1 MPNPPPGPRAKIAR
15 AKKHLGDLADATAA
29 LVEAD
34 TLPYSID
41 VEREA
46 DGKVLYRVKNLAE
59 IPAAIPCILGDFIHN
74 LRSAL
79 DIMVCDLARH
89 NGCKDVS
96 NHCFP
101 IGKSAHAFKS
111 RFGGAIEQSL
121 SETACNAIKALN
133 PYKGGNDDLCA
144 LSQLD
149 NIDKHSLLL
158 TAVAANIAID
168 LSKVTASKMRAAVK
182 IPGTTDWVDIPVSAM
197 PPLKPPKPCMEDGD
211 VIFGPTEA
219 LEGDDKIGFEVE
231 IALNQPGVVECE
243 SLKVFTNR
251 LLKIVDG
258 VVTSFD
264 PLFS

>member
-15 AKKHLGDLADATAA
+15 AKKHLTDLADATVAF
-29 LVEAD
+29 VEAG
-34 TLPYSID
+34 TQPYSIA

-46 DGKVLYRVKNLAE
+46 DKVLYRVKDVAE
-59 IPAAIPCILGDFIHN
+59 IPAVIPCILGDFIHN

-79 DIMVCDLARH
+79 DILVCDLARH

-96 NHCFP
+96 DHCFP
-101 IGKSAHAFKS
+101 IGKNAHAFKS

-121 SETACNAIKALN
+121 SKPARKAIKALN
-133 PYKGGNDDLCA
+133 PYKGGNDDLWA

-158 TAVAANIAID
+158 TAVAANMAID
-168 LSKVTASKMRAAVK
+168 LSRVTASKMRASVK
-182 IPGTTDWVDIPVSAM
+182 IPGTTDWVNIPVSAM
-197 PPLKPPKPCMEDGD
+197 PPLKPPKPCVEDGD
-211 VIFGPTEA
+211 VIFGPIEA
-219 LEGDDKIGFEVE
+219 LEGDDKIGLEVE
-231 IALNQPGVVECE
+231 IALNQPGIVECE
-243 SLKVFTNR
+243 SLRPFTNK
-251 LLKIVDG
+251 LLNIVDG